1 MISNKIHVACTLKNT
16 SISNKVVTT
25 VKTKKKMP
33 CNPGLIGIHDKHK
46 PKSDYI
52 REGHNNEEV
61 GKLDQIEKGNK
72 KQTLANIN
80 DLLPLPLPM
89 LA

>member
-1 MISNKIHVACTLKNT
+1 
-16 SISNKVVTT
+16 
-25 VKTKKKMP
+25 MP
-33 CNPGLIGIHDKHK
+33 CNPGLIGIHDKHR